1 MSDKLVPTSPVT
13 PPASNQLG
21 SQPAGWTDP
30 RLAAK
35 SKLAS
40 ATSVEVDPSLDLDS
54 ASAQLSA
61 LRNQANA
68 AAASGDVSTLQ
79 QLAVHA
85 VALGVAAGQHAE
97 TLANSIAA
105 KVAASGSTAPG
116 NPQNESSQPVDASL
130 TALGLKPADI
140 EQVFSGSGASDTKLP
155 GGSTGSGIASGLHEL
170 AALNARA
177 GAVISD
183 ARSLLA
189 AMNQAA
195 AAPPSAD
202 MPAPADEAGGQS
214 VSLNG
219 LSQLLDQAESTLT
232 AKVYAVGQQIAGTS
246 PATGQPADQPG
257 TGDSPAAQPP
267 GIDLKT

>member
-1 MSDKLVPTSPVT
+1 MSDKLGPTSPLT
-13 PPASNQLG
+13 PPANNQLG
-21 SQPAGWTDP
+21 SPSAGWTDP

-68 AAASGDVSTLQ
+68 AAASGDVSALQ

-97 TLANSIAA
+97 TLANAIAA
-105 KVAASGSTAPG
+105 KVAASGGTAASS
-116 NPQNESSQPVDASL
+116 PQTDPAQPADDSL

-140 EQVFSGSGASDTKLP
+140 EQLFTGSGASDIKAPT
-155 GGSTGSGIASGLHEL
+155 GSTGSGIASGLDEL

-189 AMNQAA
+189 AMNQTVGSAA
-195 AAPPSAD
+195 DSGEGETVP
-202 MPAPADEAGGQS
+202 AGGSAEQGLT
-214 VSLNG
+214 LNG
-219 LSQLLDQAESTLT
+219 LAQLLDQAEGALAAKTL
-232 AKVYAVGQQIAGTS
+232 AIGQQLAGAAAPTAEVNS
-246 PATGQPADQPG
+246 APKAPG
-257 TGDSPAAQPP
+257 V
-267 GIDLKT
+267 DLKT

>member
-1 MSDKLVPTSPVT
+1 MSDKLGPTSPLT
-13 PPASNQLG
+13 PPANNQLG
-21 SQPAGWTDP
+21 SPPAGWMDP

-68 AAASGDVSTLQ
+68 AAASGDVSALQ

-97 TLANSIAA
+97 TLANAIAA
-105 KVAASGSTAPG
+105 KVAASGGTASSS
-116 NPQNESSQPVDASL
+116 PQTDPARPADDSL

-140 EQVFSGSGASDTKLP
+140 EQLFTGSGAGEATP
-155 GGSTGSGIASGLHEL
+155 PTGPAGSGIATGLHQL

-177 GAVISD
+177 GAVITD
-183 ARSLLA
+183 ARGLLA

-195 AAPPSAD
+195 GAPPSSDAT
-202 MPAPADEAGGQS
+202 APADGSGEPS

-232 AKVYAVGQQIAGTS
+232 AKIYAVGQQIAGTAPVAS
-246 PATGQPADQPG
+246 QAGESGP
-257 TGDSPAAQPP
+257 PP
-267 GIDLKT
+267 GIDVKT

>member
-1 MSDKLVPTSPVT
+1 MSDKLGPTSPVT

-40 ATSVEVDPSLDLDS
+40 ATSVEVDPSLDLES

-68 AAASGDVSTLQ
+68 AAASGDVSALQ

-97 TLANSIAA
+97 TLANAIAA
-105 KVAASGSTAPG
+105 KVAASGGNAPDS
-116 NPQNESSQPVDASL
+116 PQSDSGQPADPSL

-140 EQVFSGSGASDTKLP
+140 EQVFSGSGAGETQPPS
-155 GGSTGSGIASGLHEL
+155 GSTGGGIASGLHEL

-177 GAVISD
+177 GAVITD

-195 AAPPSAD
+195 DAPSSSD
-202 MPAPADEAGGQS
+202 TPAPADGAGEQS

-232 AKVYAVGQQIAGTS
+232 AKIYAVGQQIAGIA
-246 PATGQPADQPG
+246 PATSQPAEQPG
-257 TGDSPAAQPP
+257 AGDTPAAQRL
-267 GIDLKT
+267 GLDLKT